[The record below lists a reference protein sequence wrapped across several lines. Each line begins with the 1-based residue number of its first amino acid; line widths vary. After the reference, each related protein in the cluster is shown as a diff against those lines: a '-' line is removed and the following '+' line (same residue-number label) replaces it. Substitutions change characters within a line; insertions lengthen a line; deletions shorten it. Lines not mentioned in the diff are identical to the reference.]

1 MADALDSKSSIREGV
16 WVRVPP
22 PAHHFMMF
30 TTKLKT
36 PFSNWLYSIPWANE
50 QLRHIRKTAC

>member
-22 PAHHFMMF
+22 PASFQNDLNAF
-30 TTKLKT
+30 KT
-36 PFSNWLYSIPWANE
+36 PNIQKF
-50 QLRHIRKTAC
+50 